1 MRIRREI
8 DFIVDHNQEPIF
20 KIRLDGQFNH
30 ELCDYYKKN
39 NNAQIWFDYKII
51 ENMDMNGKL
60 YYTIKLFTSYSEP
73 FNIMTIEYEKVD
85 ENDDE
90 NDEGYDCSSRTVV
103 WSNLQDCEK
112 IYNTFRDMLSLELEK
127 VKQSCLK
134 YANHQEKDIKTE
146 RF

>member
-8 DFIVDHNQEPIF
+8 DFIVDHNQEPNF
-20 KIRLDGQFNH
+20 KIRLAGQFNH
-30 ELCDYYKKN
+30 ELCDYYKN
-39 NNAQIWFDYKII
+39 NNDAQIWFDYKIV
-51 ENMDMNGKL
+51 ENMNMNGEL
-60 YYTIKLFTSYSEP
+60 YYTIKLFPSYGEP
-73 FNIMTIEYEKVD
+73 FDITAIEYEKID
-85 ENDDE
+85 EK
-90 NDEGYDCSSRTVV
+90 DEGYDCSSRTLV

-134 YANHQEKDIKTE
+134 YTNHQEKDIKIE